1 MGFPREYQVC
11 HKPGNGISD
20 MGAPTYWRLG
30 RLQTQMTSEGTKDT
44 TQEPE
49 VLTKYRVDVVKFP
62 TWIFNFGPY
71 CQLRPV
77 MAN

>member
-49 VLTKYRVDVVKFP
+49 VTYNHSFLVSPSV
-62 TWIFNFGPY
+62 INFK
-71 CQLRPV
+71 LK
-77 MAN
+77 